1 MILVIGLLYLLV
13 RHRSMHSQRGFTLI
27 ELLLA
32 MIIISGLYYSVLI
45 TLPKG
50 SGIVKSEAENL
61 VKGLRYINQK
71 IRHEGGV
78 FGLQLSETHWRFYK
92 FCCDDCHSIKDNFR
106 INTKINCIWQ
116 DAGNDKILSREYPD
130 KLISKLNVYGED
142 SIINNV
148 IGTNIE
154 PQLIF
159 SPEEEYSDFSLVLKN
174 EGNSE
179 CVEIKNNITGVSLF
193 IHK

>member
-1 MILVIGLLYLLV
+1 MF
-13 RHRSMHSQRGFTLI
+13 HSQRAFTLL

-50 SGIVKSEAENL
+50 SGVVKSEAENL
-61 VKGLRYINQK
+61 VQGLRYINQK

-78 FGLQLSETHWRFYK
+78 FGLKLSETHWRFYK
-92 FCCDDCHSIKDNFR
+92 FCCDDCHGIKDNFK

-116 DAGNDKILSREYPD
+116 DSGNDKILSREYPD
-130 KLISKLNVYGED
+130 KLTSKLNVYGED
-142 SIINNV
+142 SIIDNV
-148 IGTNIE
+148 IGDNIK
-154 PQLIF
+154 PQLVF
-159 SPEEEYSDFSLVLKN
+159 SPEEEYSDFSLVLRN
-174 EGNSE
+174 EENSE

-193 IHK
+193 V